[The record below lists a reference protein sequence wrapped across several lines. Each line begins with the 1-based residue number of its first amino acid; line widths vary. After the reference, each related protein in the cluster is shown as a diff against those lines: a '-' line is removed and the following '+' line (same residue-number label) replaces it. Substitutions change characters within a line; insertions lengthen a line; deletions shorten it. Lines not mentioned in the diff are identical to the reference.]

1 MDNLIVGVD
10 TYATLLEADEYV
22 RKYYTEY
29 DDLRVIWEVL
39 TDQEKTSYLSSSLVQ
54 IEALV
59 LEGKPFSKNQ
69 ELQFPRI
76 NCYKPAT
83 RENPSFIPTEVK
95 EAQVENALAIL
106 NSDCSSKSDEQMLM
120 LQSLGIVKNTKYNKR
135 EMGEIGMGASLTGE
149 EHKSVLESED
159 ALKML
164 RAWY

>member
-22 RKYYTEY
+22 SKYYTEY

-39 TDQEKTSYLSSSLVQ
+39 TDQEKMSYLGASLSQIESLVLTGSPATRTQ
-54 IEALV
+54 
-59 LEGKPFSKNQ
+59 S
-69 ELQFPRI
+69 LQFPRI
-76 NCYKPAT
+76 NCFKASFDT
-83 RENPSFIPTEVK
+83 IPSEVK
-95 EAQVENALAIL
+95 EAQIENAIALINA
-106 NSDCSSKSDEQMLM
+106 DCSKYSDIQMKT